1 MDVKVS
7 TRYDGHQITWEFG
20 NCSSVGR
27 YEDNKQY
34 LHRCCMKPGKYS
46 LTCTNINEAHGWKK
60 GYIEI
65 QGHRYCDDFM
75 GYKSMRRIS
84 ISGIFA

>member
-1 MDVKVS
+1 MS
-7 TRYDGHQITWEFG
+7 TRYDGHMIQWKLG
-20 NCSSVGR
+20 NCSTVGK

-34 LHRCCMKPGKYS
+34 LHRCCLKPGEYT
-46 LTCTNINEAHGWKK
+46 LTCTNMNNDHGWKK

-75 GYKSMRRIS
+75 GYKSMRRIT
-84 ISGIFA
+84 ILGINAQNL